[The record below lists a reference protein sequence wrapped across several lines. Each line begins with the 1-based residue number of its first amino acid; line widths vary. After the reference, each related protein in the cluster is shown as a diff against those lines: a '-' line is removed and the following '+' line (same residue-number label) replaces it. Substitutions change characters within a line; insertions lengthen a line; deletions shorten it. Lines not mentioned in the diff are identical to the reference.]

1 MEAVKIYVKD
11 ERSIVRTI
19 IDIQNLIVPEKDRI
33 RDKGA
38 RVFEAFVIAYRQLG
52 TINSLSSDTYIKEY
66 INKPEMSKRSYKNYR
81 NSLVKKGWMAVTKEN
96 YTLLPS
102 FRLHNVR
109 LSGVL
114 ASIYLQIERIE

>member
-19 IDIQNLIVPEKDRI
+19 IDIQNLIVPDKDRI
-33 RDKGA
+33 KDTEA
-38 RVFEAFVIAYRQLG
+38 LVFEAFVMAYRQYG
-52 TINSLSSDTYIKEY
+52 TVNSASADSYIKEY
-66 INKPEMSKRSYKNYR
+66 INKPTMAKRSFQNYR
-81 NSLVKKGWMAVTKEN
+81 NSLVRKGWMVATKEN
-96 YTLLPS
+96 YALLPA

-114 ASIYLQIERIE
+114 ASVYLQIERVE

>member
-11 ERSIVRTI
+11 ERSLVRTI
-19 IDIQNLIVPEKDRI
+19 IDIQNLIVPDKDRI
-33 RDKGA
+33 RDTEA
-38 RVFEAFVIAYRQLG
+38 LVFEAFVMAYREFG
-52 TINSLSSDTYIKEY
+52 TVNSLSADTYIKSY
-66 INKPEMSKRSYKNYR
+66 INKPEMAKRSFRNYR

-96 YTLLPS
+96 YALLPA

-114 ASIYLQIERIE
+114 ASVYLQIERVE